1 MIKNPGAPH
10 SRNAP
15 SLIRLGSAVFLSMGA
30 VYLVLISLWLWF
42 SWEDFK
48 QAHLERLRVTA
59 ALTAGHAQ
67 NYFGF
72 IGRDLEELS
81 GNLGNIDL
89 ARHPEAA
96 LPLLQAFRDKHPD
109 LGAASLLSPNGDVMV
124 ATLQRPDGK
133 PINVLSDPSWR
144 EDFRRNLA
152 AAGLS
157 VNRPRIGHAI
167 KSWVIPLRYTVRD
180 SAGKV
185 RYLLQTGIFLG
196 NQQTLWA
203 NLNLPKGVVI
213 ALLREDGYLISR
225 LPSPDPA
232 RYYSRMHSNTDLLEK
247 VHSGATEGDFT
258 GMGMDG
264 LERFGSFHRLQSYP
278 VYAHISVPVAMQKQ
292 MWWRSVQTPFYMLLG
307 FLALGGVLYA
317 GLAQRFARRM
327 RTISQ
332 YLGGAG
338 LSRQEKLPSSGVGEI
353 DSLFE
358 NLAETQQ
365 RLKDAAQNREKML
378 LTAARAG
385 TYAVRLRDHVV
396 VAADRS
402 FLDMLGMEE
411 GSVVG
416 HPWRNLLAEPTA
428 ADFSSARQLEIGGMA
443 QLVRRFHSRNDRPL
457 WLSLAEFDQK
467 DETGEIIRHGLAID
481 VSERERLLMTVRDQS
496 TRLQVLWQISTSR
509 TRSEGEKVRLMLR
522 LGMDTLDMDVAM
534 LSEKVG
540 DHFSPA
546 YLMDTLGLSK
556 AEDACPCEILCLHAS
571 GEEKS
576 LFVADMSASGRPAFE
591 AVAQKFGVHTY
602 AGVPVWLGEKF
613 YGMLVFLRQK
623 PVEGGG
629 FTQDDEAFMELLA
642 SWFSQMLLQHTQR
655 QRLETQALT
664 DGLTGLPN
672 RRAAEL
678 RFTEEIARTKRDGA
692 GFSIAT
698 CDLDRFKL
706 INDNYGHGIGDEV
719 LQQTAHIMR
728 QALREGDWVA
738 RWGGEE
744 FILFLHHSDRAEAVA
759 AAERIR
765 AAIKA
770 DPVKTSQGSMEITA
784 SFGIGVYQAGD
795 EDISHAL
802 SESDSCLYE
811 AKHKGRDCVVATE
824 SGGPG
829 ALWRAGMLQRALKER
844 RIVAAYQIM
853 VDLATHKPVADE
865 ALARLLQS
873 DGSITAAG
881 EFIEAAE
888 GINLI
893 HEVDRAVTQHAM
905 SRCAANLTAGH
916 DPGFAHFINL
926 SPQFMARKD
935 YVDELLNGAMQFCT
949 SCNIEFAGHKP
960 VVFEITER
968 QLLTDFE
975 GLRDQLQP
983 LLDFGFRLALDDFGS
998 GYSSFLYLAELPVSF
1013 LKIEGW
1019 MVRNM
1024 VGNLRVRSMVE
1035 SMVMLA
1041 QKMNITTIAECI
1053 EDRETADMLRDM
1065 GVNWGQGYYFGRPEI

>member
-1 MIKNPGAPH
+1 MIKRPEAPH
-10 SRNAP
+10 PRNAP
-15 SLIRLGSAVFLSMGA
+15 SLIRLGSIVFLSMGA

-42 SWEDFK
+42 SWEDSK
-48 QAHLERLRVTA
+48 QAHLQRLRVTA
-59 ALTAGHAQ
+59 ALAAGHAQ

-72 IGRDLEELS
+72 ISSNLEELAEE
-81 GNLGNIDL
+81 LRHADAL
-89 ARHPEAA
+89 KHPEIV
-96 LPLLQAFRDKHPD
+96 LPLLQEFKGKHPD
-109 LGAASLLSPNGDVMV
+109 LGGIALVLPNGDLL
-124 ATLQRPDGK
+124 AGTLNGQSGK
-133 PINVLSDPSWR
+133 ALNLLSDPSWR
-144 EDFRRNLA
+144 EDFHRALTLT
-152 AAGLS
+152 GLS
-157 VNRPRIGHAI
+157 VNRPQISYATKLWI
-167 KSWVIPLRYTVRD
+167 IPLRYTVRD
-180 SAGKV
+180 ADGKV
-185 RYLLQTGIFLG
+185 LYILQAVIFLK
-196 NQQTLWA
+196 NQQALWA
-203 NLNLPKGVVI
+203 NLNLPDGVVI

-225 LPSPDPA
+225 QPSPDPA
-232 RYYSRMHSNTDLLEK
+232 RFYSRKHVNVNLL
-247 VHSGATEGDFT
+247 SQIAAGATEGSFT

-264 LERFGSFHRLQSYP
+264 QQRFGSFHRLMNYP
-278 VYAHISVPVAMQKQ
+278 VYAHISVPVAMQRQ
-292 MWWRSVQTPFYMLLG
+292 IWWSGVQTPLYMLLG
-307 FLALGGVLYA
+307 LLVLGGVLYA

-332 YLGGAG
+332 FLGGEG
-338 LSRQEKLPSSGVGEI
+338 WSKQKELPSSGVGEI
-353 DSLFE
+353 DDLFE
-358 NLAETQQ
+358 NLAKTQQ
-365 RLKDAAQNREKML
+365 RLEEAAQNREKML

-385 TYAVRLRDHVV
+385 IYAVRVSNDV
-396 VAADRS
+396 VAAADQS

-411 GSVVG
+411 EAVVG
-416 HPWRNLLAEPTA
+416 HSWRNLLADPVA
-428 ADFSSARQLEIGGMA
+428 AGSGAQRPAAGGMA
-443 QLVRRFHSRNDRPL
+443 QRVERFKDGRDHPL
-457 WLSLAEFDQK
+457 WLSLAEFEQK
-467 DETGEIIRHGLAID
+467 NEMGEMVRHGLAID

-522 LGMDTLDMDVAM
+522 LAMDTLDMDVAM

-540 DHFSPA
+540 EHFVPA

-556 AEDACPCEILCLHAS
+556 AEGACPCEILCLHAS
-571 GEEKS
+571 EEEKS
-576 LFVADMSASGRPAFE
+576 LFVADLHASGRPEFE
-591 AVAQKFGVHTY
+591 EVARKFGIHTY
-602 AGVPVWLGEKF
+602 TGIPVWLGEKF

-623 PVEGGG
+623 PVEGGK
-629 FTQDDEAFMELLA
+629 FTPDDRAFMELLA
-642 SWFSQMLLQHTQR
+642 AWFSQMLLQHKQR
-655 QRLETQALT
+655 QSLETQALT

-678 RFTEEIARTKRDGA
+678 RFTEEIARARRDGT
-692 GFSIAT
+692 GFSVAT

-706 INDNYGHGIGDEV
+706 INDNYGHGVGDEV

-744 FILFLHHSDRAEAVA
+744 FILFLHHSDHADAVA

-770 DPVKTSQGSMEITA
+770 NPLKTSQGSMEITA

-795 EDISHAL
+795 EDVSQVL

-811 AKHKGRDCVVATE
+811 AKRKGRDCVVASE
-824 SGGPG
+824 SESAGT
-829 ALWRAGMLQRALKER
+829 LWRAGMLQRALKEG
-844 RIVAAYQIM
+844 RIIAAYQIM
-853 VDLATHKPVADE
+853 VDLVTHKPVADE
-865 ALARLLQS
+865 ALARLLQP
-873 DGSITAAG
+873 DGSVIAAG

-893 HEVDRAVTQHAM
+893 HEVDHTITRHAM
-905 SRCAANLTAGH
+905 SRCALNLTAGH

-926 SPQFMARKD
+926 SPQFLARKD
-935 YVDELLNGAMQFCT
+935 YVDELLNEAKQFCT
-949 SCNIEFAGHKP
+949 SCNIEFHGFKP

-1024 VGNLRVRSMVE
+1024 VSNKRVYSMVE

-1053 EDRETADMLRDM
+1053 EDRTTADMLRDM